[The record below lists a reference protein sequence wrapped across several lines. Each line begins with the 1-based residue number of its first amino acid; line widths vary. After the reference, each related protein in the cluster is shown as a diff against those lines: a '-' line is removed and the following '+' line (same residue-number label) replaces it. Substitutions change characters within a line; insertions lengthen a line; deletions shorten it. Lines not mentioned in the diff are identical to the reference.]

1 MSKLTYC
8 CFSDT
13 TLTVSI
19 LVLLADVFFFCIPCD
34 VVVVL
39 TFLIDSESLALILR
53 K

>member
-19 LVLLADVFFFCIPCD
+19 LDLLADVFFFCSPCD
-34 VVVVL
+34 AVVVL
-39 TFLIDSESLALILR
+39 TFLIVSESLALVFL